1 MNNKQ
6 RALDLINAY
15 LEKQNKTELSTQ
27 KVELGLAQDLLQD
40 YKKAVDQFTSAES
53 AMDRA
58 SEMLKQAKKVYNDL
72 EQKSKELGID
82 LDSST
87 KKLGTNLDSFIKSS
101 SKR

>member
-1 MNNKQ
+1 MKSNEMLN
-6 RALDLINAY
+6 LY
-15 LEKQNKTELSTQ
+15 LQKKVNEKENLSSQ
-27 KVELGLAQDLLQD
+27 KVELGLAQDLLQE

-58 SEMLKQAKKVYNDL
+58 SEMLKQAKKVYNEL

-87 KKLGTNLDSFIKSS
+87 RKLGTNLDSFIKSS
-101 SKR
+101 SKG